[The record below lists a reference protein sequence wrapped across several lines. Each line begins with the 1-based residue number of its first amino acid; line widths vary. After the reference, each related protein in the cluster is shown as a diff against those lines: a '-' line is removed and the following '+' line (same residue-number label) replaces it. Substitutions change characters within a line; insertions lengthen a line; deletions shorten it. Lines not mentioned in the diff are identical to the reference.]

1 MTFWAPDWPMLPV
14 SMPSR
19 RTPSGDSVTW
29 STPLTFS
36 TFAASCGGSE
46 SNSLDLAHPVV
57 PMARSTAAIA
67 NLLLCC
73 MTGLLD
79 VGFDV
84 RDWWSWRGG
93 SLASVLALGDAEVQV
108 ERGDEEQVQQHRRDQ
123 AAEHHARRRVRHLV
137 AGDVAADRERG
148 QDERHGHGGH
158 DDRREALADAARDQ
172 LQTGLRFAGPRPP
185 QLLHPRDEDDRVA
198 DGDP

>member
-36 TFAASCGGSE
+36 TFAASAGGSE

-57 PMARSTAAIA
+57 PTARSTAAIA
-67 NLLLCC
+67 ILLLCC

-84 RDWWSWRGG
+84 RDGWSWRRRSPA
-93 SLASVLALGDAEVQV
+93 SLLALGDAEVQV
-108 ERGDEEQVQQHRRDQ
+108 ERRDQEQVQHGRLHQ
-123 AAEHHARRRVRHLV
+123 AAEDDARPRVRDLV

-148 QDERHGHGGH
+148 QDERHDRGGH
-158 DDRREALADAARDQ
+158 EHRR
-172 LQTGLRFAGPRPP
+172 
-185 QLLHPRDEDDRVA
+185 
-198 DGDP
+198 

>member
-57 PMARSTAAIA
+57 PMARSTAAIR

-73 MTGLLD
+73 MTGLLG
-79 VGFDV
+79 VGFDMG
-84 RDWWSWRGG
+84 DGGSWRRG
-93 SLASVLALGDAEVQV
+93 SPASLLALGDAEVEV
-108 ERGDEEQVQQHRRDQ
+108 ERGDEEQVQHGRRDQ
-123 AAEHHARRRVRHLV
+123 AAEDDARRCVRDLV
-137 AGDVAADRERG
+137 AGDVAADRERC
-148 QDERHGHGGH
+148 QDQHHDHRGHGH
-158 DDRREALADAARDQ
+158 RREAL
-172 LQTGLRFAGPRPP
+172 P
-185 QLLHPRDEDDRVA
+185 HVA
-198 DGDP
+198 HD